1 LSSATPSCA
10 HLPLITLVLG
20 GARSGKSRYAER
32 LVEQAAASGTY
43 CATAE
48 PGDNEMAARIAA
60 HRARRREAGRG
71 SFWRTVEAPLALA
84 AAIAAEATPSRPL
97 LIDCL
102 TLWLSNL
109 LLAGKCIEAET
120 GTLVAA
126 LREAAGPVV
135 LVANE
140 VGLGLVPETP
150 LGRRFRDEAG
160 RLNQE
165 IAGLADRVVFI
176 AAGLPLILKEPAK
189 SPSPPFRGESE
200 GPAAKPWE
208 GEVGAGSRSG
218 IPHLTPTLS
227 APEGGEGETGS

>member
-1 LSSATPSCA
+1 MSSVSPLRAE
-10 HLPLITLVLG
+10 LPPVTLVLG

-32 LVEQAAASGTY
+32 LVEQAAARGTY

-48 PGDNEMAARIAA
+48 PGDDEMMARIAA
-60 HRARRREAGRG
+60 HRARRHEVGRG
-71 SFWRTVEAPLALA
+71 SFWDTVEAPLALA
-84 AAIAAEATPSRPL
+84 AAIAAEAKPDRPV

-109 LLAGKCIEAET
+109 LLAAKCIEAET
-120 GTLVAA
+120 ATLVAA

-150 LGRRFRDEAG
+150 LGRRFCDEAG

-176 AAGLPLILKEPAK
+176 AAGLPLVLK
-189 SPSPPFRGESE
+189 
-200 GPAAKPWE
+200 
-208 GEVGAGSRSG
+208 GS
-218 IPHLTPTLS
+218 
-227 APEGGEGETGS
+227 